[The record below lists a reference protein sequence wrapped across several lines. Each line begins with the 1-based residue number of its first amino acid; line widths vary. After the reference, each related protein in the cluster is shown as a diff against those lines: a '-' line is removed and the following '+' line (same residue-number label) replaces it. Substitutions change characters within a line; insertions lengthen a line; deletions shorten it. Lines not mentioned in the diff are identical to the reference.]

1 MQATNWEF
9 KNRAM
14 VFGLIF
20 ALAFSA
26 YSVDPENSAAA
37 LANWLGAAL
46 RLDATLIA
54 RLLFACA
61 AVLLVFAA
69 LIRTWAS
76 SYLRAN
82 VVYAAEVKTDTLVA
96 DGPYRHTRNPLYFAN
111 VFLALG
117 LGAMMSRTGFFA
129 AIVAMLF
136 FCYRLIFREE
146 AELQAN
152 QGEPYQRY
160 RRAVPRL
167 WPTFAPGT
175 ASTGRQADWIAG
187 FKAEFWYWG
196 SAVAVAVYAVTLN
209 ATAFLLIL
217 GASVALLWLCTL
229 VIQKKTQGARPA
241 DP

>member
-1 MQATNWEF
+1 MRATNWEF
-9 KNRAM
+9 RNRAL

-26 YSVDPENSAAA
+26 YSIDPQNSVAA
-37 LANWLGAAL
+37 LANWLAAAL
-46 RLDATLIA
+46 RLDTNFIA
-54 RLLFACA
+54 RLLFGCA

-69 LIRTWAS
+69 IIRTWAS

-82 VVYAAEVKTDTLVA
+82 VVYAAEVKTESLVA

-117 LGAMMSRTGFFA
+117 LGAMMSRTGFFV
-129 AIVAMLF
+129 AILAMLA

-152 QGEPYQRY
+152 QGDAYERY

-167 WPTFAPGT
+167 WPTLAPRV
-175 ASTGRQADWIAG
+175 APSGRQADWIAG

-209 ATAFLLIL
+209 PTAFLIIL
-217 GASVALLWLCTL
+217 AGSVALLWLCTL
-229 VIQKKTQGARPA
+229 VIQKKTQGTRPA